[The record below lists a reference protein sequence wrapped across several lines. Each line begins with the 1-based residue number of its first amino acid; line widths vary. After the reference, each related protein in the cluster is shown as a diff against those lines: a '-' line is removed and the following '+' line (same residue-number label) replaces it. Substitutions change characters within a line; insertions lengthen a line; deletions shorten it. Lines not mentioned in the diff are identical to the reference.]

1 MRRSRTLL
9 AAALLAAAGLVAT
22 GTAAAAPDPAQSNP
36 SGRAVELVRLGTHAT
51 GVFDASAAEITAFDP
66 KTNRLFVVNAE
77 SGAIDVLDVADPARP
92 TPLFTLATPGLRAAD
107 GSTVPAGAVVNSV
120 DVHGDV
126 LAVAVE
132 GDPKT
137 DRGWAL
143 FFDTVGQSP
152 YRSGVRVGSLPDMI
166 TFTPD
171 GKTVLTA
178 DEGEPADDFSAD
190 PEGSVSVIDVSRG
203 IQSLTQDAVRT
214 AGFRAFDEGTPLP
227 AGVRVFGPDVPVPAG
242 QPAAGRVARNLE
254 PEYITVDRDS
264 RTAYV
269 TLQEANAVATIDVRS
284 ARVTEVWP
292 MPLKDWSTGAGFD
305 ASDRD
310 DGITIRPWPVTGLA
324 MPDTIAS
331 YTVRGRTLLV
341 TANEGDARE
350 WGDYVEPVR
359 VGSSDYRLCADVFP
373 DAATLKQP
381 ANLGRLNVSTASG
394 LRADGSCYERI
405 DTFGA
410 RSFSILTTDG
420 TLVFDSGSMFEQKIA
435 ELIAAGELPAV
446 AFNANNTANPSA
458 DTRSDDKGVEPEGI
472 AVGDVRGRTY
482 AFVGFE
488 RIGGVMVFDITDP
501 QAVTYVDY
509 VNDRNWNAVYDGE
522 AVPDQGDLGAEGVKF
537 IPGPRP
543 MIAVANEVSG
553 TTTLYAVDP
562 TKK

>member
-1 MRRSRTLL
+1 MRRSHTLL
-9 AAALLAAAGLVAT
+9 AAALLATAGLVAT
-22 GTAAAAPDPAQSNP
+22 GTAAAAPEPAPPDS
-36 SGRAVELVRLGTHAT
+36 SRRAVELVRLGTHAT
-51 GVFDASAAEITAFDP
+51 GLFDAAAAEISAYDP
-66 KTNRLFVVNAE
+66 RTKRLFVVNAE

-92 TPLFTLATPGLRAAD
+92 TRLFTLATHGLRAAD
-107 GSTVPAGAVVNSV
+107 GSTVPAGAAVNSV
-120 DVHGDV
+120 DVHDGV

-132 GDPKT
+132 SDPKT

-143 FFDTVGQSP
+143 FFDTGEQAP
-152 YRSGVRVGSLPDMI
+152 YRSGVRVGSQPDMI
-166 TFTPD
+166 TFAPD
-171 GKTVLTA
+171 GRTALTA
-178 DEGEPADDFSAD
+178 DESEPADDFSAD

-203 IQSLTQDAVRT
+203 IRSLRQEAVRT

-227 AGVRVFGPDVPVPAG
+227 AGVRVYGPDVPVPSG

-254 PEYITVDRDS
+254 PEYITIDRHS

-269 TLQEANAVATIDVRS
+269 TLQEANTVATLDLRS
-284 ARVTEVWP
+284 ARVTEVWS
-292 MPLKDWSTGAGFD
+292 MPLKDWSTGEGFD

-310 DGITIRPWPVTGLA
+310 GGINIRPWPVTGLA

-331 YTVRGRTLLV
+331 YTSRGQTLLV

-350 WGDYVEPVR
+350 WGDYAEPAR
-359 VGSSDYRLCADVFP
+359 VDSAAYGLCADVFP

-381 ANLGRLNVSTASG
+381 SNLGRLNVSTGSG

-420 TLVFDSGSMFEQKIA
+420 SLVFDSGSLFEQKIA
-435 ELIAAGELPAV
+435 ELITAGELPAI
-446 AFNANNTANPSA
+446 AFNANNTENPAA

-472 AVGDVRGRTY
+472 ALGEIRGRTY

-501 QAVTYVDY
+501 RAVTYVDY
-509 VNDRNWNAVYDGE
+509 VNDRNWDAVYDGE
-522 AVPDQGDLGAEGVKF
+522 AVPDQGDLGAEGVRF

-553 TTTLYAVDP
+553 STTLYAVEP
-562 TKK
+562 ARR